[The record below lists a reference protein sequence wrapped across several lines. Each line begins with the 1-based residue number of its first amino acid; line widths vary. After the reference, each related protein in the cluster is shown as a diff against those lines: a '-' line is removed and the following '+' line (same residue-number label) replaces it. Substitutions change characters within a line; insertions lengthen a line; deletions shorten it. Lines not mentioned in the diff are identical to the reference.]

1 MRRKRTG
8 KSQVPAAKSAPL
20 VYRLPEARRCE
31 SFWISPLGR
40 PSWEPL
46 RPMNWRRNQP
56 CFPHLSE
63 VDDVLRSV
71 REERRLTL
79 NPGQMEAIG
88 AA

>member
-1 MRRKRTG
+1 
-8 KSQVPAAKSAPL
+8 
-20 VYRLPEARRCE
+20 
-31 SFWISPLGR
+31 
-40 PSWEPL
+40 
-46 RPMNWRRNQP
+46 MNWRRNQP

-88 AA
+88 AAWVRGLSHRMHSADSTPPPALMTAHQDDGNNIYATIGLMAAKNDDFK